1 MTRWAITT
9 PHPHANRKRKD
20 ILRTRRLGWCIASLA
35 TLSLPLLAQN
45 KQTTPATA
53 TTQTPASLGNKPE
66 RLEWFRDQ
74 GLGLFIHWS
83 VDSQLGVII
92 SHSLAGASDDYVD
105 RFYRDLPQT
114 FNPTRFDPDALA
126 RLARVAGF
134 RYMVFTTKHHN
145 GFTMWDT
152 ATTPFSIAHTPYG
165 KDITAELF
173 KAFRA
178 QNVAPGVYFSPDDF
192 LWLHSHGKAI
202 QRLVPE
208 VQPSA
213 NPGLLQLDQRQMTE
227 LMSRYGTIPIVF
239 FDGEAKALRDT
250 VWKLQPD
257 SVVTRGAIETPEQ
270 NVPGAPLPGA
280 WEANMTIGSAW
291 GYQPTE
297 EHYKSA
303 HDLLTILIH
312 TRSRGGNLLLNV
324 GLKPDGSLPVEQEDR
339 LRTLGAWMFINSDAI
354 YGTRPWVVTNEG
366 AVWFTRSKDLHSLY
380 AILDDDDTAPG
391 WKRGTA
397 RDIVLKTVRA
407 TPTTTV
413 GVLGQNDQLVEYR
426 PGLLPRST
434 FLQEADGLHI
444 HVMRAQRLRDSD
456 VWPFPSVI
464 RLTNVEE
471 AFTPPTVTTLHP
483 VLTRE
488 SVTLRGSWSGEAN
501 APGTR
506 FSFDYRIITGED
518 AQSRLHGWQHLPLQP
533 ALHPGTYT
541 VVFHPTAGEQYEYR
555 SVLEHPL
562 LTLYGEPVTLPN
574 P

>member
-1 MTRWAITT
+1 MQGVCGISSGVAI
-9 PHPHANRKRKD
+9 
-20 ILRTRRLGWCIASLA
+20 IRRRGLFRMLKISCCAIACVASSLIA
-35 TLSLPLLAQN
+35 
-45 KQTTPATA
+45 QTTAP
-53 TTQTPASLGNKPE
+53 LGNKPE

-92 SHSLAGASDDYVD
+92 SHSLAGASDEYVD

-114 FNPTRFDPDALA
+114 FDPTHFDPDALA
-126 RLARVAGF
+126 RLARLAGF

-145 GFTMWDT
+145 GFCMWDT
-152 ATTPFSIAHTPYG
+152 ATTSFSITHTPYG

-173 KAFRA
+173 KSFRA

-192 LWLHSHGKAI
+192 LWLHSHGKQI
-202 QRLVPE
+202 QRLVPG

-213 NPGLLQLDQRQMTE
+213 NPGLLELDQQQMTE
-227 LMSRYGTIPIVF
+227 LMTRYGTVPIVF
-239 FDGEAKALRDT
+239 FDGEAKALRDI
-250 VWKLQPD
+250 VWKTQPD
-257 SVVTRGAIETPEQ
+257 SIVTRGAIETPEQ
-270 NVPGAPLPGA
+270 NIPGAPLPGA

-303 HDLLTILIH
+303 HELLSILIH

-366 AVWFTRSKDLHSLY
+366 SVWYTRSKDHHSLY
-380 AILDDDDTAPG
+380 AIIDDDETSPV
-391 WKRGTA
+391 WKRGAA
-397 RDIVLKTVRA
+397 RDFVLKTVRA
-407 TPTTTV
+407 TASTTV
-413 GVLGQNDQLVEYR
+413 AVLGQNDQLVEYR
-426 PGLLPRST
+426 PELVPRST
-434 FLQEADGLHI
+434 FHQEADGLHV

-471 AFTPPTVTTLHP
+471 AFTPPTVMTLAP
-483 VLTRE
+483 VGAKG
-488 SVTLRGSWSGEAN
+488 SVTLRGSWSGEDS
-501 APGTR
+501 PGVR
-506 FSFDYRIITGED
+506 FGFDYRIITGED
-518 AQSRLHGWQHLPLQP
+518 SQSRLHGWQHVELQP
-533 ALHPGTYT
+533 AAHPGTYT
-541 VVFHPTAGEQYEYR
+541 AVFHPGAGEQYEVR

-562 LTLYGEPVTLPN
+562 LTLYGEPVAVPN